1 MIHHARYTSSRL
13 PETTLTRLLYLPD
26 DATVIQLEVDLSP
39 AELVAAVN
47 AVLRPLPILRA
58 APAGKL
64 SASQVNATVVIAP
77 LRSPGRPRSNSVN
90 ANLTRRQRQVLE
102 LQSRGFNSAEIAA
115 MLNLSR
121 RAVNY
126 HLNQVR
132 QRIRGELPELLKSD
146 FDELESLL

>member
-1 MIHHARYTSSRL
+1 M
-13 PETTLTRLLYLPD
+13 TRLLYLPD
-26 DATVIQLEVDLSP
+26 DATVIQLEVDLSA

-47 AVLRPLPILRA
+47 AGLRPLPLLRA

-64 SASQVNATVVIAP
+64 NASQVNATVIIAP
-77 LRSPGRPRSNSVN
+77 QRAPGRPRSTT
-90 ANLTRRQRQVLE
+90 AHTDLTRRQRQVLE
-102 LQSRGFNSAEIAA
+102 LSSRGFTSTEIAA

-132 QRIRGELPELLKSD
+132 MRIRGELPALLKSD
-146 FDELESLL
+146 FEELDNPL

>member
-1 MIHHARYTSSRL
+1 M
-13 PETTLTRLLYLPD
+13 TRLLYLPD
-26 DATVIQLEVDLSP
+26 DATVIQLEVDLSA

-47 AVLRPLPILRA
+47 AGLRPLPLLRA

-64 SASQVNATVVIAP
+64 TASQVNATVVIAP
-77 LRSPGRPRSNSVN
+77 QRAPGRPRSAASRSD
-90 ANLTRRQRQVLE
+90 LTRRQRQVIE
-102 LQSRGFNSAEIAA
+102 LNTRGFTTAEIAA

-132 QRIRGELPELLKSD
+132 MCIRGELPTLLKSD
-146 FDELESLL
+146 FEDLENPF

>member
-1 MIHHARYTSSRL
+1 M
-13 PETTLTRLLYLPD
+13 TRLLYLPD
-26 DATVIQLEVDLSP
+26 DATVIQLEVDLSA

-47 AVLRPLPILRA
+47 NGLRPLPILRN

-64 SASQVNATVVIAP
+64 TASQVNATVIIAP
-77 LRSPGRPRSNSVN
+77 QRTPGRPRTT
-90 ANLTRRQRQVLE
+90 AARTDLTRRQRQVLE
-102 LQSRGFNSAEIAA
+102 LSTRGFTSAEIAA

-132 QRIRGELPELLKSD
+132 RRIRGELPALLKSD
-146 FDELESLL
+146 FDDLENPL